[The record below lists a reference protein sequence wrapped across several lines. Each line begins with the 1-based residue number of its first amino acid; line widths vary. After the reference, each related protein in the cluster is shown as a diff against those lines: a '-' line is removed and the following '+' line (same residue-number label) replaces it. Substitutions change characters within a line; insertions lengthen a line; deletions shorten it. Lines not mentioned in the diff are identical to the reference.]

1 VLYSTVVI
9 KLVTVLF
16 CNSDGNIQM
25 RYMPPDL
32 RKDDS
37 FYLVAAFEPFE
48 DPKDIAATLKII
60 PKIYIFSCEDLY

>member
-1 VLYSTVVI
+1 LYTVLYSAV
-9 KLVTVLF
+9 VTVLF

-37 FYLVAAFEPFE
+37 FHLVAAFEPFK

-60 PKIYIFSCEDLY
+60 PKIYIFSCENLY